1 MGEQQRGE
9 PGAPRGAR
17 GPRGPLSVLDRHA
30 LRLWAVRSRA
40 ALAERREE
48 IDALNVFPVPD
59 GDTGTNMFLTL
70 DSAVERS
77 VAAEPEEELTAFAR
91 AAVLGARGN
100 SGVIVSQLVR
110 GLLDVVERPAH
121 DGGADAGVVAQA
133 FRRASDLAYACV
145 GDPAEGTILTVA
157 RSAAEAAEA
166 RARQAQAS
174 LSAVVDA
181 AVAAARAA
189 LDRTPTQLAALR
201 TAGVVDAGASGL
213 VTVLDALKR
222 VVDGGG
228 SDVDDPRDGDQA
240 DPVAEADRLA
250 ALAREAHDGPEVGED
265 YRGPQ
270 HEVMLVLH
278 LSTTAA
284 VDHLRSALGALGD
297 SVVVAVDG
305 DLARVH
311 VHADDPDA
319 VLRAADQAGAVSGVT
334 VTDLH
339 AQAATVRESREA
351 TGALAAQDGPLV
363 VVCTDG
369 RGLRELFV
377 DEGALVVP
385 SSPGARA
392 SVGAI
397 VDVVEHHPDRPV
409 LLLPNDPDVLLTATS
424 AADEL
429 TTAGREVHVVP
440 SRSDVAGLA
449 CLAVLDRGAPAHEA
463 AEAMRTA
470 VEEVRS
476 GAIARAA
483 RDASTAAGPCRT
495 GDLLGIVEGDIVL
508 VGQSAAAVGTELLDR
523 LLEQGGELVTLVTAG
538 LPDADV
544 AAVREHLTRR
554 WPDVEVGVHRGGQA
568 AYLLMVG
575 VE

>member
-1 MGEQQRGE
+1 MGEEQRRE
-9 PGAPRGAR
+9 PRD
-17 GPRGPLSVLDRHA
+17 PLRVLDRHA

-77 VAAEPEEELTAFAR
+77 VAAEPEEELTTFAR

-121 DGGADAGVVAQA
+121 HGGADAGVVAQA
-133 FRRASDLAYACV
+133 FRRASDLAYDCV
-145 GDPAEGTILTVA
+145 GDPTEGTILTVA

-166 RARQAQAS
+166 RARQAQAT

-181 AVAAARAA
+181 AVTAARAA

-222 VVDGGG
+222 VVDGGESG
-228 SDVDDPRDGDQA
+228 PGDPGA
-240 DPVAEADRLA
+240 AAMEADRLS
-250 ALAREAHDGPEVGED
+250 ALAREAHDDGPDVGED
-265 YRGPQ
+265 YSGPQ

-278 LSTTAA
+278 LASPDGVVA
-284 VDHLRSALGALGD
+284 LRSSLAALGD

-319 VLRAADQAGAVSGVT
+319 VLRVADDAGAVSAVT

-339 AQAATVRESREA
+339 AQAAALRESRGTA
-351 TGALAAQDGPLV
+351 GAVADQDGPLV
-363 VVCTDG
+363 VACTDG

-377 DEGALVVP
+377 AEGALVVP

-397 VDVVEHHPDRPV
+397 VDEVQAHPGRPV
-409 LLLPNDPDVLLTATS
+409 VLLPNDPDVLLTVTS

-429 TTAGREVHVVP
+429 AAARREVHVVP

-449 CLAVLDRGAPAHEA
+449 CLAVLDRGAPAAEA
-463 AEAMRTA
+463 AEAMRA
-470 VEEVRS
+470 VVDEVRS
-476 GAIARAA
+476 GAVARAT
-483 RDASTAAGPCRT
+483 RDAATAAGPCRA

-508 VGQSAAAVGTELLDR
+508 VGDAMDEVAVDLVDHLLQ
-523 LLEQGGELVTLVTAG
+523 QGGELVTLVTAG
-538 LPDADV
+538 LSDADV
-544 AAVREHLTRR
+544 AVVRKHLATR
-554 WPDVEVGVHRGGQA
+554 WPDVEVGVHAGGQA
-568 AYLLMVG
+568 AYLLLVG